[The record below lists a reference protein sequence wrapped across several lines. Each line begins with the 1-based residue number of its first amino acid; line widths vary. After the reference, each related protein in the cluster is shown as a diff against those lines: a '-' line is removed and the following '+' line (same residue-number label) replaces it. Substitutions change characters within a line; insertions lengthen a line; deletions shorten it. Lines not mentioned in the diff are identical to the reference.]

1 MFQNIIII
9 LMLVAIWYLA
19 QAAIYLL
26 AKRGLFWAILEEGNA
41 VPVMKNGVFH
51 KMILAYTGNHFARVL
66 PDGAP
71 EDIDNLNVYN
81 IEVSPNAEATQTFES
96 EVFNIVFPVREVA
109 WVGWPGICELGEK
122 VSVKQEVCELTFT
135 DSELSNDLPYNLKLR
150 VFIQI
155 TNPAKAL
162 FRVDD
167 YLKTSLDWLH
177 DNLDIAF
184 RSLSEEDFREK
195 KKSGQNGALEEVFS
209 RILAASTT
217 ELTHHYGVEVL
228 KIDVAEIDPA
238 NEKLRSLTLEKTVAQ
253 VEVEASLLKAEG
265 DAKIAKINAD
275 AEAYVVKTEA
285 IAEAEA
291 IKIVNKS
298 AGKMNANALR
308 LKELHAIE
316 HAGANVTIIGSN
328 LSIPP
333 VLTIPAEKG
342 SSK

>member
-1 MFQNIIII
+1 MFQNIVIIF
-9 LMLVAIWYLA
+9 MLVAIWYLA
-19 QAAIYLL
+19 QAAIYLF

-96 EVFNIVFPVREVA
+96 TMFNLVFPVKEVA
-109 WVGWPGICELGEK
+109 WVGFPGICELGKK

-135 DSELSNDLPYNLKLR
+135 DSELVNKLPYNLKLR
-150 VFIQI
+150 VVIQI

-167 YLKTSLDWLH
+167 YRKTSLDWLH
-177 DNLDIAF
+177 DNLDMEF
-184 RSLSEEDFREK
+184 RSLSEDDFKEK
-195 KKSGQNGALEEVFS
+195 KAGQASALADVFTRTLQTSVEE
-209 RILAASTT
+209 LK
-217 ELTHHYGVEVL
+217 HHYGVEVL
-228 KIDVAEIDPA
+228 KIEVAEIDPA
-238 NEKLRSLTLEKTVAQ
+238 NEKLRTLTLEKTVAQ
-253 VEVEASLLKAEG
+253 MDAEANVLKAEG
-265 DAKIAKINAD
+265 EAKIAKIKAD
-275 AEAYVVKTEA
+275 AEAEVVKTLA
-285 IAEAEA
+285 SAEAEA

-298 AGKMNANALR
+298 AGKMNVKALR

-333 VLTIPAEKG
+333 VLTIPAQKG